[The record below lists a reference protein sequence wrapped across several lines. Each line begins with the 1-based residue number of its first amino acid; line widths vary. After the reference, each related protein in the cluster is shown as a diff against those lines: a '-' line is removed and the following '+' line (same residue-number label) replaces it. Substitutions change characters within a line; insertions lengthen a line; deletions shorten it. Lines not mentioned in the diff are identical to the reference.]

1 MAFELGKLPY
11 PENALSRGGMSE
23 ETIQY
28 HYGKHHQTY
37 VNTLND
43 LVAANPA
50 LQGKTVEELIVMA
63 AKDEALTPV
72 LNNAGQHYNHTMF
85 WNSLSPTGGKMSE
98 AFEARIVKDFGSVD
112 NFKTEFKK
120 AATTQFGSGWAWLVL
135 DKNDKLVITKTPNAK
150 SPLSEGQGKALLVA
164 DVWEHAY
171 YIDFRNRRPDFI
183 DNFLNKLANYDFA
196 EQQLNA

>member
-1 MAFELGKLPY
+1 M
-11 PENALSRGGMSE
+11 NE

-37 VNTLND
+37 VNTLNE
-43 LVAANPA
+43 LVEKNPN
-50 LQGKTVEELIVMA
+50 LQGKTLEELIVMSA
-63 AKDEALTPV
+63 DDASLTPV
-72 LNNAGQHYNHTMF
+72 MNNAGQHYNHSLF
-85 WNSLSPTGGKMSE
+85 WNSISPDGGQMSPS
-98 AFEARIVKDFGSVD
+98 FEELINKNFGSVQQ
-112 NFKTEFKK
+112 FKDEFKK

-135 DKNDKLVITKTPNAK
+135 TPDGKLIITKTPNARN
-150 SPLSEGQGKALLVA
+150 PLSEKQGKALLTI

-196 EQQLNA
+196 EAQMNG